1 MVAGALVWWMLP
13 GVGGSGNASANP
25 GGGSPVHHQSPASST
40 SSTAT
45 ETRSTAGGQ
54 AGQQPAV
61 THHPVLQHASR
72 PPAQRPAATQHPIA
86 SHPTAQHRAASRRAQ
101 PPPTGPCDPT
111 KVSLAVVAHDTHQG
125 AGTTVGLRMS
135 TSDGSTCTLG
145 ITPNLLETRITS
157 GDVVVWQ
164 SSSCPDAL
172 PAKNVVVRPKP
183 AVVYSYTWDG
193 QFNPDSCSATN
204 RIASAGYYW
213 AEAALIGGEP
223 HQTQFQVTKAPAAR
237 G

>member
-40 SSTAT
+40 PSTAVD
-45 ETRSTAGGQ
+45 R

-61 THHPVLQHASR
+61 THHPTLLHASR
-72 PPAQRPAATQHPIA
+72 TPT
-86 SHPTAQHRAASRRAQ
+86 SHPTAPHPTATHPTASHRDQ
-101 PPPTGPCDPT
+101 PPPSGPCDPT
-111 KVSLAVVAHDTHQG
+111 KVSLAVVAHDTHLG

-135 TSDGSTCTLG
+135 TPDGSTCTLG
-145 ITPNLLETRITS
+145 ITPSLLETRITS

-183 AVVYSYTWDG
+183 VVVYSYTWDG

-204 RIASAGYYW
+204 RVASPGYYW

-223 HQTQFQVTKAPAAR
+223 HQTQFHVSRAPTTQGAPPAR